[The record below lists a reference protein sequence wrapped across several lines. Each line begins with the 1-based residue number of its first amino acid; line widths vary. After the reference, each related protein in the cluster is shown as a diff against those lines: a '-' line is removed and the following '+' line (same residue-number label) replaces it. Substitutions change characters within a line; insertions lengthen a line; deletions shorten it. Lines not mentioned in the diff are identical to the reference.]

1 MEELKKIGYK
11 GLVLLD
17 DIKLNEQMKY
27 FWNDISEEKL
37 DISDYGHWSGTGI
50 FNFDPSRFEI
60 VVA

>member
-1 MEELKKIGYK
+1 MDELEKIGYK

-17 DIKLNEQMKY
+17 DTKLNEGMVT
-27 FWNDISEEKL
+27 FWNSITQEKL

-50 FNFDPSRFEI
+50 VNFDPSRFEI